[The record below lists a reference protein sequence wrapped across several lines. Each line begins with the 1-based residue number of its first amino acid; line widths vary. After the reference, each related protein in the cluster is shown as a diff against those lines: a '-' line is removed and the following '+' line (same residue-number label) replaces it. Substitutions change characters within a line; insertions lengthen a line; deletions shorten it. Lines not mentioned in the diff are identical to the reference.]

1 MLSTRQTVQDTRP
14 VYLTPKFEPQFRRD
28 LMLAAA
34 LHGLSPRRFAQEVIR
49 EAIAATLREASQ
61 TVKAEAGY
69 EEQATESVE
78 RVE

>member
-34 LHGLSPRRFAQEVIR
+34 LVFMSLGLIPSFGLI
-49 EAIAATLREASQ
+49 SN
-61 TVKAEAGY
+61 
-69 EEQATESVE
+69 
-78 RVE
+78 